1 MFARAAAYRSI
12 LLAFFLALAATVSF
26 GNSPAAAAPC
36 ERLAHLSLPNTRIT
50 SASGRSRPEPLALP
64 APANAQGGAGPS
76 GSPFA
81 HLPAFCRVK
90 ATLTPSSD
98 SDIKIEVWLPASGWN
113 SKLQSVGNGGWA
125 GIISYTALARG
136 VAEGYAAASTD
147 TGHSTSGGSFA
158 LGHPEKMTDFAY
170 RSVHVMTVAAKL
182 IVAAFYGK
190 APAVS
195 YWNGC
200 STGGGRVSLKH
211 SAIPPI
217 TTPSSQARPR
227 TIERTFMPGL
237 SRLRRRFT
245 KTNPATSRRANTP

>member
-50 SASGRSRPEPLALP
+50 SAADVAAGAFALP

-81 HLPAFCRVK
+81 HLPAFCRVT

-125 GIISYTALARG
+125 GIISYAALARG
-136 VAEGYAAASTD
+136 VAEGYASRQHRYRAFDAA
-147 TGHSTSGGSFA
+147 A
-158 LGHPEKMTDFAY
+158 EVLP
-170 RSVHVMTVAAKL
+170 SV
-182 IVAAFYGK
+182 
-190 APAVS
+190 
-195 YWNGC
+195 
-200 STGGGRVSLKH
+200 
-211 SAIPPI
+211 IP
-217 TTPSSQARPR
+217 
-227 TIERTFMPGL
+227 
-237 SRLRRRFT
+237 RR
-245 KTNPATSRRANTP
+245 